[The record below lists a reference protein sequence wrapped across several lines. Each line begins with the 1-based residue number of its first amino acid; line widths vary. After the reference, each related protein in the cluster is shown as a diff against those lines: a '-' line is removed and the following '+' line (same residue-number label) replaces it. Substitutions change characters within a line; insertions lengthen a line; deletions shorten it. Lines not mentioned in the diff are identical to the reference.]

1 MKETRRAKALISE
14 YFIFVIFIALV
25 VVLTCLKPSF
35 IQPANLVN
43 ILKQASINGILAFGM
58 MFVIIAGGFD
68 MSVGSTVAF
77 TGILAAMLGQGQYP
91 IFVPLVVAM
100 LGGLAVGIINGVGVS
115 VGNLPPFIMT
125 LGTMTAV
132 RGLALLIS
140 DGKPIIGIS
149 EAYKAVAASSIFG
162 IPMLAVFLVV
172 IILICSFVLS
182 KTVYGRRV
190 YACGGNLLAA
200 QVSGI
205 NTTRIR
211 ISTFAIAGLLAGLSG
226 FLMTSRVT
234 IGQPTAAESYEMD
247 AITAC
252 VVGGVSMS
260 GGVGKPWGVVVGC
273 LLITV
278 IANGLDIMGVS
289 SHWQKI
295 VKGAIIVLAVLID
308 VKGKSKKHCQLQ
320 GSSPVDP
327 RFLSLLF
334 SQTVRHLNLS
344 AHFCQHH
351 DSGGKPGIHSCC
363 SHCRYRMA
371 SNSSNPRH
379 ISQIVGGL
387 NQGGCH
393 NRQSKSCQR
402 RKNMSVQ

>member
-1 MKETRRAKALISE
+1 MKEKSRAKSLISE

-91 IFVPLVVAM
+91 IFVPLIV
-100 LGGLAVGIINGVGVS
+100 AVGVVNGAGVA

-149 EAYKAVAASSIFG
+149 ESYKAVAASSIFG
-162 IPMLAVFLVV
+162 IPMLAVFLV
-172 IILICSFVLS
+172 ITILLCSFVLS

-205 NTTRIR
+205 NTTKIR

-234 IGQPTAAESYEMD
+234 IAQPTAAESYEMD

-252 VVGGVSMS
+252 VVGGVSMT
-260 GGVGKPWGVVVGC
+260 GGVGKPWGVVIGC

-308 VKGKSKKHCQLQ
+308 VKGKSKK
-320 GSSPVDP
+320 
-327 RFLSLLF
+327 R
-334 SQTVRHLNLS
+334 
-344 AHFCQHH
+344 
-351 DSGGKPGIHSCC
+351 
-363 SHCRYRMA
+363 
-371 SNSSNPRH
+371 
-379 ISQIVGGL
+379 
-387 NQGGCH
+387 
-393 NRQSKSCQR
+393 
-402 RKNMSVQ
+402 

>member
-1 MKETRRAKALISE
+1 MKQKKSVKSLISE

-25 VVLTCLKPSF
+25 IVLTCVKPSF
-35 IQPANLVN
+35 IQPSNLVN
-43 ILKQASINGILAFGM
+43 ILKQASINGILSFGM

-77 TGILAAMLGQGQYP
+77 TGIVAALLGQGQYP
-91 IFVPLVVAM
+91 LIVPLVIAM
-100 LGGLAVGIINGVGVS
+100 LAGLAVGVINGVGVS
-115 VGNLPPFIMT
+115 IGDLPPFIMT

-132 RGLALLIS
+132 RGLALLLCN
-140 DGKPIIGIS
+140 GKPVTGIS
-149 EAYKAVAASSIFG
+149 QEYRAVAAQSFFG
-162 IPMLAVFLVV
+162 VPMLAVFLVIV
-172 IILICSFVLS
+172 IAICSFVLA

-190 YACGGNLLAA
+190 YACGGNLQAA
-200 QVSGI
+200 RVSGI
-205 NTTRIR
+205 NTTLIR
-211 ISTFAIAGLLAGLSG
+211 ISTFSIAGLLAGLCG

-308 VKGKSKKHCQLQ
+308 VKGKRKK
-320 GSSPVDP
+320 D
-327 RFLSLLF
+327 
-334 SQTVRHLNLS
+334 
-344 AHFCQHH
+344 
-351 DSGGKPGIHSCC
+351 
-363 SHCRYRMA
+363 
-371 SNSSNPRH
+371 
-379 ISQIVGGL
+379 
-387 NQGGCH
+387 
-393 NRQSKSCQR
+393 
-402 RKNMSVQ
+402 

>member
-1 MKETRRAKALISE
+1 MKETKRFNTLISE

-25 VVLTCLKPSF
+25 IVLTCLKPSF
-35 IQPANLVN
+35 ITPGNLVN

-58 MFVIIAGGFD
+58 MFVIVAGGFD

-77 TGILAAMLGQGQYP
+77 TGILAAMLGQGNYP
-91 IFVPLVVAM
+91 LIVPLIVAM
-100 LGGLAVGIINGVGVS
+100 LAGLAVGIVNGVGVA

-132 RGLALLIS
+132 RGLALVVS
-140 DGKPIIGIS
+140 KGKPVIGIS
-149 EAYKAVAASSIFG
+149 AQYKAVAASTFCG
-162 IPMLAVFLVV
+162 IPMLAIYLTV
-172 IILICSFVLS
+172 IIAICSFVLA

-190 YACGGNLLAA
+190 YACGGNLQAA
-200 QVSGI
+200 RVSGI
-205 NTTRIR
+205 NTTKIR

-289 SHWQKI
+289 SHWQRI

-308 VKGKSKKHCQLQ
+308 IKGKSKK
-320 GSSPVDP
+320 
-327 RFLSLLF
+327 
-334 SQTVRHLNLS
+334 N
-344 AHFCQHH
+344 
-351 DSGGKPGIHSCC
+351 
-363 SHCRYRMA
+363 
-371 SNSSNPRH
+371 
-379 ISQIVGGL
+379 
-387 NQGGCH
+387 
-393 NRQSKSCQR
+393 
-402 RKNMSVQ
+402 

>member
-1 MKETRRAKALISE
+1 MKQKKSVKSLISE

-25 VVLTCLKPSF
+25 IVLTCLKPSF
-35 IQPANLVN
+35 IQPSNLVN
-43 ILKQASINGILAFGM
+43 ILKQASINGILSFGM

-77 TGILAAMLGQGQYP
+77 TGIVAALLGQGQYP
-91 IFVPLVVAM
+91 LIVPLVIAM
-100 LGGLAVGIINGVGVS
+100 LAGLAVGVINGVGVS
-115 VGNLPPFIMT
+115 IGDLPPFIMT

-132 RGLALLIS
+132 RGLALLLCN
-140 DGKPIIGIS
+140 GKPVTGIS
-149 EAYKAVAASSIFG
+149 QEYRAVAAQSFFG
-162 IPMLAVFLVV
+162 VPMLAVFLVIV
-172 IILICSFVLS
+172 IAICSFVLA

-190 YACGGNLLAA
+190 YACGGNLQAA
-200 QVSGI
+200 RVSGI
-205 NTTRIR
+205 NTTLIR
-211 ISTFAIAGLLAGLSG
+211 ISTFSIAGLLAGLCG

-278 IANGLDIMGVS
+278 IANGLDTMGVS

-308 VKGKSKKHCQLQ
+308 VKGKRKK
-320 GSSPVDP
+320 D
-327 RFLSLLF
+327 
-334 SQTVRHLNLS
+334 
-344 AHFCQHH
+344 
-351 DSGGKPGIHSCC
+351 
-363 SHCRYRMA
+363 
-371 SNSSNPRH
+371 
-379 ISQIVGGL
+379 
-387 NQGGCH
+387 
-393 NRQSKSCQR
+393 
-402 RKNMSVQ
+402 

>member
-1 MKETRRAKALISE
+1 MKQTKSVKSLISE

-25 VVLTCLKPSF
+25 IVLTCLKPSF
-35 IQPANLVN
+35 IQPSNLVN
-43 ILKQASINGILAFGM
+43 ILKQASINGILSFGM

-77 TGILAAMLGQGQYP
+77 TGIVAAMLGQGQYP
-91 IFVPLVVAM
+91 LIVPLVVAM
-100 LGGLAVGIINGVGVS
+100 LAGLAVGVVNGVGVA
-115 VGNLPPFIMT
+115 VGDLPPFIMT

-132 RGLALLIS
+132 RGLALLLS
-140 DGKPIIGIS
+140 DGKPVTGIS
-149 EAYKAVAASSIFG
+149 EEYKAVAATSVAG
-162 IPMLAVFLVV
+162 IPMLAIFLVIV
-172 IILICSFVLS
+172 ILICSFVLA

-190 YACGGNLLAA
+190 YACGGNLQAA
-200 QVSGI
+200 RVSGI
-205 NTTRIR
+205 NTTMIR

-278 IANGLDIMGVS
+278 ITNGLDILGVS
-289 SHWQKI
+289 SHWQRI

-308 VKGKSKKHCQLQ
+308 VKGKRKK
-320 GSSPVDP
+320 D
-327 RFLSLLF
+327 
-334 SQTVRHLNLS
+334 
-344 AHFCQHH
+344 
-351 DSGGKPGIHSCC
+351 
-363 SHCRYRMA
+363 
-371 SNSSNPRH
+371 
-379 ISQIVGGL
+379 
-387 NQGGCH
+387 
-393 NRQSKSCQR
+393 
-402 RKNMSVQ
+402 

>member
-1 MKETRRAKALISE
+1 MKQKKSVKSLISE

-25 VVLTCLKPSF
+25 IVLTCLKPSF
-35 IQPANLVN
+35 IQPSNLVN
-43 ILKQASINGILAFGM
+43 ILKQASINGILSFGM

-77 TGILAAMLGQGQYP
+77 TGIVAALLGQGQYP
-91 IFVPLVVAM
+91 LIVPLVIAM
-100 LGGLAVGIINGVGVS
+100 LAGLAVGVINGVGVS
-115 VGNLPPFIMT
+115 IGDLPPFIMT

-132 RGLALLIS
+132 RGLALLLCT
-140 DGKPIIGIS
+140 GKPVTGIS
-149 EAYKAVAASSIFG
+149 QEYRAVAAQSFFG
-162 IPMLAVFLVV
+162 VPMLAVFLVIV
-172 IILICSFVLS
+172 IAICSFVLA

-190 YACGGNLLAA
+190 YACGGNLQAA
-200 QVSGI
+200 RVSGI
-205 NTTRIR
+205 NTTLIR
-211 ISTFAIAGLLAGLSG
+211 ISTFSIAGLLAGLCG

-308 VKGKSKKHCQLQ
+308 VKGKRKK
-320 GSSPVDP
+320 D
-327 RFLSLLF
+327 
-334 SQTVRHLNLS
+334 
-344 AHFCQHH
+344 
-351 DSGGKPGIHSCC
+351 
-363 SHCRYRMA
+363 
-371 SNSSNPRH
+371 
-379 ISQIVGGL
+379 
-387 NQGGCH
+387 
-393 NRQSKSCQR
+393 
-402 RKNMSVQ
+402 

>member
-1 MKETRRAKALISE
+1 MKEKKNIGALISE

-25 VVLTCLKPSF
+25 IVLTCLKPSF
-35 IQPANLVN
+35 ITPGNLVN

-58 MFVIIAGGFD
+58 MFVIVAGGFD

-77 TGILAAMLGQGQYP
+77 TGVLAAMLGQGNYP
-91 IFVPLVVAM
+91 LIVP
-100 LGGLAVGIINGVGVS
+100 LAVGIANGIGVA

-132 RGLALLIS
+132 RGLALVVS
-140 DGKPIIGIS
+140 GGKPVIGIS
-149 EAYKAVAASSIFG
+149 PQYKAVAASTIGG
-162 IPMLAVFLVV
+162 IPMLALYLAV
-172 IILICSFVLS
+172 IIAVCSFVLA

-200 QVSGI
+200 KVSGI
-205 NTTRIR
+205 NTTLIR

-289 SHWQKI
+289 SHWQRI

-308 VKGKSKKHCQLQ
+308 IKGKSKK
-320 GSSPVDP
+320 
-327 RFLSLLF
+327 
-334 SQTVRHLNLS
+334 N
-344 AHFCQHH
+344 
-351 DSGGKPGIHSCC
+351 
-363 SHCRYRMA
+363 
-371 SNSSNPRH
+371 
-379 ISQIVGGL
+379 
-387 NQGGCH
+387 
-393 NRQSKSCQR
+393 
-402 RKNMSVQ
+402 

>member
-1 MKETRRAKALISE
+1 MKEKSRAKSLISE

-91 IFVPLVVAM
+91 IFVPLIVAM
-100 LGGLAVGIINGVGVS
+100 LGGLAVGVVNGVGVA
-115 VGNLPPFIMT
+115 VGNLP
-125 LGTMTAV
+125 
-132 RGLALLIS
+132 
-140 DGKPIIGIS
+140 PIIGIS
-149 EAYKAVAASSIFG
+149 ESYKAVAASSIFG
-162 IPMLAVFLVV
+162 IPMLAVFLV
-172 IILICSFVLS
+172 ITILLCSFVLS

-205 NTTRIR
+205 NTTKIR

-234 IGQPTAAESYEMD
+234 IAQPTAAESYEMD

-252 VVGGVSMS
+252 VVGGVSMT
-260 GGVGKPWGVVVGC
+260 GGVGKPWGVVIGC

-308 VKGKSKKHCQLQ
+308 VKGKSKK
-320 GSSPVDP
+320 
-327 RFLSLLF
+327 R
-334 SQTVRHLNLS
+334 
-344 AHFCQHH
+344 
-351 DSGGKPGIHSCC
+351 
-363 SHCRYRMA
+363 
-371 SNSSNPRH
+371 
-379 ISQIVGGL
+379 
-387 NQGGCH
+387 
-393 NRQSKSCQR
+393 
-402 RKNMSVQ
+402 